1 MSTPVID
8 KYMVSLDTTSAADA
22 DAIAKNI
29 AKDIELDRTRLIEF
43 IESLGKYL
51 TDDDTGI
58 RVKALSC
65 VAAVLSNLPTGKLN
79 SRQIAMLSEFLCDR
93 LEDEEG
99 LNEAGSGLLA
109 LIKMKQISTSSI
121 KSIADALFTKV
132 DMKKHNQA
140 TRYVVYQVTDEI
152 VSQHIAVLK
161 SMNDSTLNGFTRL
174 IGGEKDP
181 RNLMVVFS
189 MLKVIIENLQ
199 IEVAKESLFDAAFC
213 YFPITFRPPPD
224 DPYGITSDDLKL
236 KLRACIA
243 ASALFADYSF
253 PSLIEKLTSS
263 SINVKRDALL
273 TIIACIDSYDEVT
286 VEKHCDEIYNSVKFE
301 VLHEGEEDIP
311 DLVCGLLKRLTAT
324 ISIGMAGKVVKDSR
338 LEKFLTATADECHPH
353 ITNLEARQAKP
364 AARLLAAIAE
374 GSFAAYDKI
383 AETTL
388 PSIFELVDLT
398 ISQQKTALE
407 ILILF
412 IESSGNLYGWK
423 TRAMLEMS
431 PGNGLLMHKDALFEL
446 FCRAFV
452 STPKD
457 EVSFRVLA
465 LQGLVKL
472 ALLQDFL
479 DLSELGM
486 VAQYLDDVVLT
497 DTNESLWYECQCS
510 QLVRANVLQSTSALS
525 SLQELGRVNPDIILN
540 TVFPA
545 FLSQLPDP
553 EISDLEPSQTR
564 RKHYRII
571 LSFLADLCINKAIY
585 ETLTVR
591 LLNKLALVA
600 KEGQNVVYA
609 QSILTAILLVIQRKL
624 TESDW
629 DFKSFF
635 TTLTPKLIAMTFTA
649 SVDRDQPQSRI
660 MCHSS
665 VVAVTAKIV
674 NLLVRSASV
683 EDQSEFAEQ
692 ICKLYITNE
701 PSVLISESDRARIV
715 SARKP
720 LDKEF
725 LSDGLV
731 EIFTAAIAGLR
742 IETAFP
748 YPDVCSLASNLV
760 PVALATHNV
769 PDRLALARLIALLV
783 NKWMSKDNEQK
794 FIDGA
799 VESLKAQVTSS
810 NAIVERAS
818 SLELLAWIG
827 KALIFKGNRRSF
839 EIVDLVIQLQREK
852 SFGICASRTC
862 GILIAD
868 DEIVNKSNFVVV
880 RLLAKQQYFSY
891 CVQRIVDGFNSSTDT
906 EIRRNHLVALSNILE
921 NMPGKIV
928 IPHLPTFL
936 PLLLQSLAVSDSHV
950 KLATIE
956 TITATI
962 SEAKD
967 LIAEHLSTI
976 LPRVLDSTHDTASNP
991 PDVRIAALNCLAM
1004 LPQSL
1009 PEEVLQPFKTEVIR
1023 KLAVVLD
1030 DPRRAVRKA
1039 AVDCRQ
1045 TYFAMDR

>member
-1 MSTPVID
+1 MSSTLVID
-8 KYMVSLDTTSAADA
+8 KYLVSLDSSPAEADE
-22 DAIAKNI
+22 IAKNI
-29 AKDIELDRTRLIEF
+29 AKDIESDKIRLIAF

-51 TDDDTGI
+51 TDEDIGI
-58 RVKALSC
+58 RVKALRC
-65 VAAVLSNLPTGKLN
+65 VAAVLSNLPAGKLN

-93 LEDEEG
+93 LEDEEC
-99 LNEAGSGLLA
+99 LNDAGSGLLA
-109 LIKMKQISTSSI
+109 LCKMDYISTSSI
-121 KSIADALFTKV
+121 KSIADAIFAKV
-132 DMKKHNQA
+132 DTRKHNQA

-152 VSQHIAVLK
+152 INHHIPVLK

-181 RNLMVVFS
+181 RNLMLIFS
-189 MLKVIIENLQ
+189 MMKVIIENLQ
-199 IEVAKESLFDAAFC
+199 IDAAKESLFDAAFC

-263 SINVKRDALL
+263 SINVKRDTLL
-273 TIIACIDSYDEVT
+273 TIIECIDNYDGLT
-286 VEKHCDEIYNSVKFE
+286 VEKHCEEIYNSVKFE

-311 DLVCGLLKRLTAT
+311 DLVCKLLKTLTST
-324 ISIGMAGKVVKDSR
+324 ISIGMARKVITDSG
-338 LEKFLTATADECHPH
+338 LDKFLTASVNECHPQ
-353 ITNLEARQAKP
+353 ITNLESRQAKP

-388 PSIFELVDLT
+388 RSIFSLVDLKSTAT
-398 ISQQKTALE
+398 IAQQKTALE

-423 TRAMLEMS
+423 TGPMSEMS
-431 PGNGLLMHKDALFEL
+431 SGNGLLVHKDALFEL

-452 STPKD
+452 STPKE
-457 EVSFRVLA
+457 EVSFRLLA

-472 ALLQDFL
+472 ALLHGFL
-479 DLSELGM
+479 DASELGM

-497 DTNESLWYECQCS
+497 DINESLC
-510 QLVRANVLQSTSALS
+510 TSALS
-525 SLQELGRVNPDIILN
+525 SLKELGRVNPDIILN
-540 TVFPA
+540 TVFPS

-553 EISDLEPSQTR
+553 EISDLAPSQTH

-585 ETLTVR
+585 EILTVR
-591 LLNKLALVA
+591 LLNKLARVA
-600 KEGQNVVYA
+600 KEGENVVYA

-629 DFKSFF
+629 DFRFF
-635 TTLTPKLIAMTFTA
+635 FMTLTPRLISMTFTA
-649 SVDRDQPQSRI
+649 SVDRDKPQSRI

-665 VVAVTAKIV
+665 VVSVTAKIV

-701 PSVLISESDRARIV
+701 PSALIQESDRARIV
-715 SARKP
+715 SARTP

-725 LSDGLV
+725 RADGLV
-731 EIFTAAIAGLR
+731 EIFTAGVAGLR
-742 IETAFP
+742 IETPFP
-748 YPDVCSLASNLV
+748 YPDVFSLASDLI
-760 PVALATHNV
+760 PVALAKHNI

-783 NKWMSKDNEQK
+783 NKWMSKDDEQK
-794 FIDGA
+794 FTDSAI
-799 VESLKAQVTSS
+799 ESLKTQVTSS
-810 NAIVERAS
+810 HAIVERAS

-827 KALIFKGNRRSF
+827 KSLIFKGNRRAF
-839 EIVDLVIQLQREK
+839 EIVDLVIQLLRDN
-852 SFGICASRTC
+852 SFGRYASKAC

-868 DEIVNKSNFVVV
+868 DEIVNKINFVAV

-906 EIRRNHLVALSNILE
+906 ELRRNHLVALSNILQH
-921 NMPGKIV
+921 MPGKIV

-936 PLLLQSLAVSDSHV
+936 PLLLLSLAVSDAQV

-967 LIAEHLSTI
+967 LMAEHLSTI
-976 LPRVLDSTHDTASNP
+976 LPRVLDSALDMASNP
-991 PDVRIAALNCLAM
+991 PSVRIAALNCLAM

-1009 PEEVLQPFKTEVIR
+1009 PEEVVQPFRTEVIR
-1023 KLAVVLD
+1023 KLSVVLD